1 MYEKSGSGI
10 PVGLSHENIQ
20 RIWITS
26 FLSAFYVFPLLKS
39 PTGGRRMIRK
49 MKLTDLDKVMDIW
62 LFLIYRLMIL
72 SRGILAEQLAAGAFH
87 ASGGGSI
94 CV

>member
-62 LFLIYRLMIL
+62 LF
-72 SRGILAEQLAAGAFH
+72 SKQLAAGAFH